1 LIHNI
6 LIFKGFFKVG
16 VWLLTAAVFMVLII
30 GISYWILSGQSIETN
45 VLIGRILMI
54 PILSIGLYFCISQY
68 NKQKTIIE
76 DYAYKTVIAK
86 AIVGFSEQIKKNQ
99 NENTDE
105 YVTYMKTALA
115 EIHQDPLRKRS
126 KNNSTNSQSDNVDSN
141 KMFELF
147 QKFVEILSLGHKL

>member
-1 LIHNI
+1 
-6 LIFKGFFKVG
+6 
-16 VWLLTAAVFMVLII
+16 M
-30 GISYWILSGQSIETN
+30 
-45 VLIGRILMI
+45 
-54 PILSIGLYFCISQY
+54 YFCISQY

-147 QKFVEILSLGHKL
+147 QKFVEIFKPKS